1 VQLTLFDQAGNP
13 TVTTDQAEP
22 TSLRLSPE
30 HVADVAAAVGCWSEA
45 TDADTH
51 ALAADAVAR
60 AVLPF
65 AERTARLLISLAPT
79 LDMDDL
85 TQELTVA
92 VLAALPWAPA
102 PAGGPGRLAAWLS
115 STLLRAG
122 HALVKAAR
130 REARRERVRRS
141 AFAVATLMVDT
152 DEEGSL
158 RLYTSGRSAPEDA
171 LPSVL
176 ARLTSAEAALLQA
189 RACSEPWP
197 AIARRLRCSVRTARR
212 RYDHAL
218 TAARRAADAVAEPG
232 TPVPWHPMLAG
243 VAAHRTAA

>member
-1 VQLTLFDQAGNP
+1 MQLTPFDQAGNP
-13 TVTTDQAEP
+13 TVTINQAEA

-79 LDMDDL
+79 LDLDDL
-85 TQELTVA
+85 TQELTVT

-115 STLLRAG
+115 TTLLRAG
-122 HALVKAAR
+122 HTLVKAAR
-130 REARRERVRRS
+130 REARRERARRS
-141 AFAVATLMVDT
+141 AYAAATLVVDT

-158 RLYTSGRSAPEDA
+158 RLLTFGRSAPEDA

-189 RACSEPWP
+189 RASGEPWP

-212 RYDHAL
+212 RYEQAL
-218 TAARRAADAVAEPG
+218 TAARRAAEAAAERG
-232 TPVPWHPMLAG
+232 TPAAWHPMLAG
-243 VAAHRTAA
+243 VASHRAAA